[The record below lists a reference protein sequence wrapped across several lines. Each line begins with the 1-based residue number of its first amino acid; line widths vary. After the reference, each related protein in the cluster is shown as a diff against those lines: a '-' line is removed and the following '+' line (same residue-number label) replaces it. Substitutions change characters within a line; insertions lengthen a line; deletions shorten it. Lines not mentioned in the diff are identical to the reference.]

1 MKVILLILSLTM
13 INDFVMAKDSP
24 FKPAE
29 EAQSIIFGKKVYL
42 VEHKDA
48 KQIITQCKLQSGEK
62 PAHWVITKDYVKV
75 LDGLLQKRAKG
86 LGISEVLKTSH
97 LQYMGVQ
104 TNAGK
109 KYVYIFVY
117 RAPSRVIDKE
127 VGNAVVLCRK
137 SSATHHIIE
146 VDVDTAK
153 YNKITI

>member
-1 MKVILLILSLTM
+1 MKVILLLLSLTLM
-13 INDFVMAKDSP
+13 NDLVVARDSP

-29 EAQSIIFGKKVYL
+29 DIPSIIFGKKVYL

-48 KQIITQCKLQSGEK
+48 KQVITQCKLQSGEK
-62 PAHWVITKDYVKV
+62 PTHWVITKDYVKV

-109 KYVYIFVY
+109 KFVYIFVY

-137 SSATHHIIE
+137 SSATHHIIA
-146 VDVDTAK
+146 VDVDSAK
-153 YNKITI
+153 YNKVNL

>member
-1 MKVILLILSLTM
+1 MKVILLILSLTLLNNT
-13 INDFVMAKDSP
+13 ILAIDP
-24 FKPAE
+24 RLLPPE
-29 EAQSIIFGKKVYL
+29 EQPIIFGKKVYL

-48 KQIITQCKLQSGEK
+48 KQVITQCKLQQGEK
-62 PAHWVITKDYVKV
+62 PTHWVITKDYVNV

-86 LGISEVLKTSH
+86 LGITDVLKTSH

-117 RAPSRVIDKE
+117 RPPSRVIDKE
-127 VGNAVVLCRK
+127 VGNPIVLCRK
-137 SSATHHIIE
+137 SSPTQHLIE

-153 YNKITI
+153 YNKVKL